1 VFHLVCFIPCVS
13 PRAFPPVLLS
23 GGRVFHLVCFIP
35 CVSPRVFHPVSF
47 IPCLSSRVAV
57 VMSIDLVQ
65 RREREHA
72 MFSDTRQHL
81 VQRGFPVESIRML
94 EGWDVR
100 AGGES
105 CDAPRPH
112 QCCMWAFQH
121 KFLPRAIRC
130 FQEAAALRV
139 ILWMEDDARLKK
151 GESARSVLKEALE
164 TSPSACRMGWRTK
177 KWYGSHA
184 AAFTLPACLAFQ
196 QDLKERTHQNKPLK
210 HLYGLD
216 TYWTAERDTICLDSG
231 SPAMQL
237 SPDPKFVDKKHPLRG
252 RF

>member
-1 VFHLVCFIPCVS
+1 M
-13 PRAFPPVLLS
+13 
-23 GGRVFHLVCFIP
+23 FHLVCFIP

-72 MFSDTRQHL
+72 MFSNTRQHL

-105 CDAPRPH
+105 CDAPKPN

-121 KFLPRAIRC
+121 KFLPRAIRL
-130 FQEAAALRV
+130 FQQTAALRV
-139 ILWMEDDARLKK
+139 ILWIEDDARLTR
-151 GESARSVLKEALE
+151 GESARSVLQQALQ
-164 TSPSACRMGWRTK
+164 TAPSACRMGWRK
-177 KWYGSHA
+177 CGAKWYGSHA
-184 AAFTLPACLAFQ
+184 AAFTLSACLAFQ
-196 QDLKERTHQNKPLK
+196 QELKGRTQPQKPLK

-216 TYWTAERDTICLDSG
+216 NYWTAQQDTLCLDAG
-231 SPAMQL
+231 RPAMQF
-237 SPDPKFVDKKHPLRG
+237 SPDQKFLQKKHPLRA

>member
-1 VFHLVCFIPCVS
+1 MRDETKCVSSRVFHLVCFIPCVS

-35 CVSPRVFHPVSF
+35 CVSPRVFHPVCF

-100 AGGES
+100 ASGES
-105 CDAPRPH
+105 CDAPNPTNVA
-112 QCCMWAFQH
+112 CG
-121 KFLPRAIRC
+121 L
-130 FQEAAALRV
+130 
-139 ILWMEDDARLKK
+139 
-151 GESARSVLKEALE
+151 SS
-164 TSPSACRMGWRTK
+164 TS
-177 KWYGSHA
+177 
-184 AAFTLPACLAFQ
+184 FCLARFVVS
-196 QDLKERTHQNKPLK
+196 RKPQLCGSY
-210 HLYGLD
+210 YGWK
-216 TYWTAERDTICLDSG
+216 T
-231 SPAMQL
+231 M
-237 SPDPKFVDKKHPLRG
+237 PD
-252 RF
+252 